1 MACFGSK
8 CVGVCR
14 NLMSPTFLGV
24 FLDVESDKK
33 NRFKFRPLFHPPGPK
48 HPFCFFCSY
57 LLNERSDE
65 NRPFFCLFSPTILFY
80 FWCWFFC
87 NQKTR
92 WSHSSFSRKSPFFVT
107 NFLSPIFCHQIFLSP
122 IFLDVFFD
130 VEFDKKNRFKFWPRF
145 DLEISIFLIL
155 ARFSNPIFSRLGHFW
170 KKRIRALNSS

>member
-1 MACFGSK
+1 MTIISPSRSK
-8 CVGVCR
+8 TPLLLQLLISFKRAVGR
-14 NLMSPTFLGV
+14 KSTIFLFIFPNYTFLFFMLILLQSKNPLVPQLV
-24 FLDVESDKK
+24 FEKIA
-33 NRFKFRPLFHPPGPK
+33 LFCH
-48 HPFCFFCSY
+48 
-57 LLNERSDE
+57 
-65 NRPFFCLFSPTILFY
+65 
-80 FWCWFFC
+80 
-87 NQKTR
+87 Q
-92 WSHSSFSRKSPFFVT
+92 FFVT